1 MKKSKPKPIP
11 TRQVRIDPHLLDEV
25 QAAAEKEH
33 RKLPEQITF
42 ILRRWLDSYRDEK
55 EAG

>member
-1 MKKSKPKPIP
+1 MKKLKVLP
-11 TRQVRIDPHLLDEV
+11 TRQVRIDPRLLDEV
-25 QAAAEKEH
+25 RAAGEREH